1 MKTWRST
8 RTATIVGRDVAER
21 FGWKVGDKVPLRS
34 NIFRKRDGGDTW
46 DLDVVGIY
54 SVENGDNTN
63 MFLQYDYLN
72 EARTYGHDEV
82 GWIIMRI
89 DDPNRAP
96 AIESAIDTLF
106 ANSSTETRTTTESA
120 FLQGFANQM
129 GNIGRIVT
137 IVAAA
142 VFFTMLLVTANA
154 MAQSVR
160 ERVRDIAVM
169 RTLGFSNGSIVTLV
183 LVEGLV
189 ITVLGGVVGLW
200 LGDAL
205 AKSVGKQMQQF
216 LPLMMTPPNSYVTGM
231 ILAVG
236 LGVLS
241 CAIPCLQV
249 SRLEVVDQLRRA

>member
-1 MKTWRST
+1 
-8 RTATIVGRDVAER
+8 
-21 FGWKVGDKVPLRS
+21 
-34 NIFRKRDGGDTW
+34 
-46 DLDVVGIY
+46 
-54 SVENGDNTN
+54 
-63 MFLQYDYLN
+63 
-72 EARTYGHDEV
+72 
-82 GWIIMRI
+82 MRI
-89 DDPNRAP
+89 DDPNRAA
-96 AIESAIDTLF
+96 AIESTIDALF

-129 GNIGRIVT
+129 GNIGKIVT

-169 RTLGFSNGSIVTLV
+169 RTLGFSNGSVVMLV
-183 LVEGLV
+183 LAEGLA
-189 ITVLGGVVGLW
+189 ITVIGSLLGLW

-216 LPLMMTPPNSYVTGM
+216 LPLMMTPPGSYVAGM
-231 ILAVG
+231 LLAIG

-241 CAIPCLQV
+241 CVIPCLQV
-249 SRLEVVDQLRRA
+249 WRLEVVDQLRRA

>member
-1 MKTWRST
+1 
-8 RTATIVGRDVAER
+8 
-21 FGWKVGDKVPLRS
+21 
-34 NIFRKRDGGDTW
+34 
-46 DLDVVGIY
+46 
-54 SVENGDNTN
+54 
-63 MFLQYDYLN
+63 
-72 EARTYGHDEV
+72 
-82 GWIIMRI
+82 
-89 DDPNRAP
+89 
-96 AIESAIDTLF
+96 
-106 ANSSTETRTTTESA
+106 
-120 FLQGFANQM
+120 
-129 GNIGRIVT
+129 VT

-142 VFFTMLLVTANA
+142 VFFTMLLVTGNA

-169 RTLGFSNGSIVTLV
+169 RTLGFSNSSIVTLV